1 MNRNSQ
7 DSPRGGADG
16 RPVILFVEAEQWERD
31 RLVAGCR
38 HHCRVEVR
46 PQRLEELDD
55 ADIPAGVRVLSP
67 FVHSRVDAA
76 QLERLGSLELV
87 ATRSTGTDH
96 IDVQACSRRG
106 IGVCN
111 VPTYG
116 ENTVAE
122 HTFAILLA
130 LTRKV
135 HRCYERTI
143 RGDFSIEGLRGR
155 DLYGTTF
162 GCVGTG
168 NIGENVLRIARGFG
182 MRLLAFD
189 VRPRHELARE
199 LGAEYVSMDRLL
211 GESDVVSLHVPLNK
225 HTRHMID
232 RRALEKMKPS
242 AILVNTSRGGVVDGG
257 ALLWALQKRRIGG
270 AALDVLEAETKVGEE
285 AELVSAGYDLDTLRD
300 VVRNHALL
308 RLPNVI
314 ITPHVAFNSEQA
326 LQRIIDTTLE
336 NIHDYLAG
344 QPQNLVNAEALSLT
358 IDR

>member
-1 MNRNSQ
+1 MNRHNNRHDR
-7 DSPRGGADG
+7 DSHGP
-16 RPVILFVEAEQWERD
+16 PLILFVEAEPWERD

-38 HHCRVEVR
+38 DRCRVEVR
-46 PQRLEELDD
+46 PERLEELDD
-55 ADIPAGVRVLSP
+55 SAIPHGVRVLSP

-76 QLERLGSLELV
+76 QLDRLPLLELV
-87 ATRSTGTDH
+87 ATRSTGSDH
-96 IDVQACSRRG
+96 VDMEACSRRG

-168 NIGENVLRIARGFG
+168 NIGENALRIAGGFG
-182 MRLLAFD
+182 MRRLAYD
-189 VRPRHELARE
+189 IQPRRDLARE
-199 LGAEYVSMDRLL
+199 LGFEYVSFDRLL
-211 GESDVVSLHVPLNK
+211 KESDVVSLHVPLNK
-225 HTRHMID
+225 HTRHMIA
-232 RRALEKMKPS
+232 REALAKMKPS
-242 AILVNTSRGGVVDGG
+242 AVLVNTSRGAVVDSD
-257 ALLWALQKRRIGG
+257 ALLEALRKGQLGG
-270 AALDVLEAETKVGEE
+270 AALDVLEAESKVGEE
-285 AELVSAGYDLDTLRD
+285 AELVSASYDLDTLRN

-308 RLPNVI
+308 RMPNVI

-336 NIHDYLAG
+336 NIHHYLAG
-344 QPQNLVNAEALSLT
+344 QPRNLVNAEALSLP
-358 IDR
+358 IDH